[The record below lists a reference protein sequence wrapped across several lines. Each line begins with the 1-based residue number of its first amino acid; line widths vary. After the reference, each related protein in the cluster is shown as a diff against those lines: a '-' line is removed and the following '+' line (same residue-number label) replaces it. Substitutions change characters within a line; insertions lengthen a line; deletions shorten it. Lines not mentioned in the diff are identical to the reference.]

1 MKPKHQF
8 LKYGWHDYWISK
20 ALAGLILMFLLNL
33 GWVTAQVQSK
43 PDIPKEQQKRLDLMK
58 SKSVD
63 GSLTILPVRLMGQ
76 PMERVSE
83 VVGVILEQN
92 GLKNIELAEKA
103 FTHSTKI
110 SLQNLADSVG
120 RFVKTLKITNDYILY
135 AEMNG
140 DMQKH
145 AIDELVGIVVD
156 KSGALVWSEMLNS
169 NDEVF
174 RNVGDPDPMG
184 FSMLLVQQLSPQMGL
199 NEETARNAKPGKMMD
214 IMNAR
219 SGLPPESERYAMTE
233 RQKIMKEKFKT
244 SSLIVFPVRVGDDK
258 SKQGAT
264 DLVKMFNDQDICKA
278 AVTKDTMLLRTS
290 RQDPNEMR
298 LLWDLARDFREY
310 VKKNPQ
316 NTDYSLYAD
325 YGMPGYVHFVVCDK
339 SGEWVIADFQNSH
352 HPDFNKFDISTMNG
366 CNQLLFTRLQR
377 YIKTSVADEIRK
389 SINGSGIEAANA
401 KFKEIKA
408 NSAAYNLSEDEM
420 NALGY
425 EYLMSKKANEAI
437 AVFKM
442 NVEAFSD
449 SWNTYDSLGEAYAA
463 AGDKENAIKNYE
475 KSVQLNPN
483 SPSGNEALKKL
494 KSK

>member
-1 MKPKHQF
+1 MKPKYQF
-8 LKYGWHDYWISK
+8 LRCRRHDYWVFKSAAVMIF
-20 ALAGLILMFLLNL
+20 MFLLNSGL
-33 GWVTAQVQSK
+33 TTAQVQSK
-43 PDIPKEQQKRLDLMK
+43 QDIPKEQQKRLDLMK
-58 SKSVD
+58 SRSVD

-76 PMERVSE
+76 PMGRVSE
-83 VVGVILEQN
+83 VVGVIFEQN
-92 GLKNIELAEKA
+92 GLKNIELSEKA

-110 SLQNLADSVG
+110 SLQDLADSAG
-120 RFVKTLKITNDYILY
+120 KFVKTLKITTDYVLY

-145 AIDELVGIVVD
+145 TLDELLGIVVD
-156 KSGALVWSEMLNS
+156 KSGALVWSVLLNS
-169 NDEVF
+169 NDELF

-184 FSMLLVQQLSPQMGL
+184 YSMLLVQLLSPQMGL
-199 NEETARNAKPGKMMD
+199 SEETARTAKPGKMTD

-219 SGLPPESERYAMTE
+219 SGLPPENERAAMPD
-233 RQKIMKEKFKT
+233 RQKIMKDKFKT
-244 SSLIVFPVRVGDDK
+244 STLIVFPVRIGDDK

-264 DLVKMFNDQDICKA
+264 DLIKTLNDKGICKA
-278 AVTKDTMLLRTS
+278 VLAKDTMLLLTA
-290 RQDPNEMR
+290 RQDPNEMKI
-298 LLWDLARDFREY
+298 LWDLARDFKEY

-316 NTDYSLYAD
+316 NTDYMLYAD

-339 SGEWVIADFQNSH
+339 SGEWVIADLQNSD
-352 HPDFNKFDISTMNG
+352 HPDFRMFDISTMNG
-366 CNQLLFTRLQR
+366 CNQLLITRLLR

-389 SINGSGIEAANA
+389 TMNSSGIETANA
-401 KFKEIKA
+401 KLKEMKSNTA
-408 NSAAYNLSEDEM
+408 DYNLSEDEM

-425 EYLMSKKANEAI
+425 EYLMSKKVTEAI

-442 NVEAFSD
+442 NVDAFPD

-463 AGDKENAIKNYE
+463 AGDKENAINNYE